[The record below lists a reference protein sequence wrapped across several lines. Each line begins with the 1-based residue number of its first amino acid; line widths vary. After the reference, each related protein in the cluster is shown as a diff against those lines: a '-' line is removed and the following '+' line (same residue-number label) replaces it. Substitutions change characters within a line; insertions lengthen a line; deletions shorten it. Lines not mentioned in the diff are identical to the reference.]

1 MHVDQRGKR
10 IRNPTRKNRDEP
22 RYFEGILVAA
32 DAYRGLHRLNLRTGA
47 KELLVPPDLPID
59 GEVNA
64 LTNSVAV
71 TKDGKK
77 IYYTTSR

>member
-1 MHVDQRGKR
+1 M
-10 IRNPTRKNRDEP
+10 
-22 RYFEGILVAA
+22 VAA
-32 DAYRGLHRLNLRTGA
+32 DAYHGLYRVDLNTGT
-47 KELLVPPDLPID
+47 KEVLVPSDLPID
-59 GEVNA
+59 GKENT

>member
-1 MHVDQRGKR
+1 M
-10 IRNPTRKNRDEP
+10 
-22 RYFEGILVAA
+22 AA
-32 DAYRGLHRLNLRTGA
+32 DAYRGLHRMNLKTGA
-47 KELLVPPDLPID
+47 KEVLVPSDLPID
-59 GEVNA
+59 GKVNT